1 MIIYFVYQIYNNAK
15 KGCRLQRKNH
25 EEMWCGKG
33 FV

>member
-1 MIIYFVYQIYNNAK
+1 MCQIYNNAK
-15 KGCRLQRKNH
+15 KGRRMQGKNH